1 MKDRAGKLH
10 KEQEAFKDALVRD
23 FNAKLEE
30 DEETSVGSPRDL
42 NLNDGVDGQ
51 SLLGDLKSEYSTSSS
66 RRSRGAERYNKD
78 GQPDWDQSTSC
89 GDGPQIDH
97 EIKDAATHIL
107 ESAPQIRAVH
117 SKESVQRI
125 IEKAR
130 GQAAQNPGSLVENMK
145 REGAVA
151 VPVIT
156 SSEDT
161 QQRLHK
167 PPDPSQLP
175 YLYRSPAI

>member
-1 MKDRAGKLH
+1 MGI
-10 KEQEAFKDALVRD
+10 
-23 FNAKLEE
+23 
-30 DEETSVGSPRDL
+30 
-42 NLNDGVDGQ
+42 
-51 SLLGDLKSEYSTSSS
+51 
-66 RRSRGAERYNKD
+66 ERYGKDKD
-78 GQPDWDQSTSC
+78 GKPDWDASTSC
-89 GDGPQIDH
+89 GDGPQVNH
-97 EIKDAATHIL
+97 EIKDAASHIL
-107 ESAPQIRAVH
+107 ETAPQIRAVH

-130 GQAAQNPGSLVENMK
+130 VQSEPHGDLIESMK
-145 REGAVA
+145 REGAVQ

-167 PPDPSQLP
+167 PPDPSNLP